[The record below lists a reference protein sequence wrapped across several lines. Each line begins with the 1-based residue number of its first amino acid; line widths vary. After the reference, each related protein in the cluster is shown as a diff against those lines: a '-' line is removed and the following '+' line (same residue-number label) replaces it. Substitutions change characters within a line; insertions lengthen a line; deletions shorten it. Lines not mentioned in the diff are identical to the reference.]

1 MRRAGHARA
10 VSLAM
15 PRARAVPGTWGPVVA
30 MTLATALAAQVV
42 LRLPFGPVPFTMQV
56 FAVVLTGLLLEP
68 GRAAAAQ
75 VAYVGLGAAG
85 VPWFAGLMPL
95 VASGPTLGYLAGF
108 VVAAPLIAAL
118 RGRLGPVA
126 AGGLGI
132 AGIHG
137 LGLLHLS
144 HLPGMD
150 ASTAAL
156 LGVVPFLPGDVL
168 KLGLAVAA
176 ARRLGVQAGPSRWRH
191 PCPES

>member
-1 MRRAGHARA
+1 MRRAGHVRA
-10 VSLAM
+10 LSLSM

-56 FAVVLTGLLLEP
+56 FAVMLTGLLLDP
-68 GRAAAAQ
+68 ARAAAAQ
-75 VAYVGLGAAG
+75 VAYLGLGAAG

-95 VASGPTLGYLAGF
+95 MASGPTLGYLAGF

-118 RGRLGPVA
+118 RELLGPVA
-126 AGGLGI
+126 AGVVGVLM
-132 AGIHG
+132 IHG

-150 ASTAAL
+150 AGTAAL
-156 LGVVPFLPGDVL
+156 QGFVPFLPGDVL
-168 KLGLAVAA
+168 KLGLAVAV
-176 ARRLGVQAGPSRWRH
+176 ARRFGA
-191 PCPES
+191 